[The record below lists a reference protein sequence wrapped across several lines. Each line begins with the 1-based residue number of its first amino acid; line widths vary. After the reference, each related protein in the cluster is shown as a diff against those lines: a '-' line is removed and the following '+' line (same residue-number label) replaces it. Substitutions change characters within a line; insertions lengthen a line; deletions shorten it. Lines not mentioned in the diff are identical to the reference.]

1 MRIEYTQRT
10 GLWYFPDMTAA
21 RTVPSFA
28 LYGEPGSGF
37 ASLLHIETIAARS
50 VLHDWEIAEHRHE
63 HSVQLLLVLAGQARA
78 SVDGREA
85 VLESPGFICVPQ
97 GTVHGFRFDPGTSG
111 YVVTLSVDFLAR
123 LSKRDDPLL
132 SMLTEG
138 ARGELPE
145 DARGSAEW
153 LAEELLRQMQ
163 RWPVDERRAANLFEA
178 LLRTL
183 PAPRMA
189 GAGDARLAQFRQLV
203 ERHMA
208 EHRPVSFYAAKA
220 GLSARSLGR
229 LCAEHWGCSPR
240 QAINRR
246 LAAEA
251 DRMLRHT
258 SASAVQV
265 SDALGFRDPSY
276 FTRFFQRETGRLP
289 SSVKRG

>member
-1 MRIEYTQRT
+1 MTETQS
-10 GLWYFPDMTAA
+10 
-21 RTVPSFA
+21 VPSFT

-50 VLHDWEIAEHRHE
+50 ALHDWEIGDHRHE
-63 HSVQLLLVLAGQARA
+63 HSVQLLLVLTGHVRA
-78 SVDGREA
+78 SVDGQEA
-85 VLESPGFICVPQ
+85 ELEAPGFICVPQ
-97 GTVHGFRFDPGTSG
+97 GTVHGFRFDPGTTG

-123 LSKRDDPLL
+123 LDDRDDPLL
-132 SMLTEG
+132 AMLTEG

-145 DARGSAEW
+145 EACGSAQW
-153 LAEELLRQMQ
+153 LAEELLRQVQ
-163 RWPVDERRAANLFEA
+163 RWPVDKRRAANLFEA
-178 LLRTL
+178 LLRSL
-183 PAPRMA
+183 PTPRLA
-189 GAGDARLAQFRQLV
+189 GSGDARLAKFRQLV
-203 ERHMA
+203 ERHMTA
-208 EHRPVSFYAAKA
+208 HRPVSFYAERT
-220 GLSARSLGR
+220 GLSQRSLGR